1 MVFYRKYRPQKI
13 EELDNESVRNSLYSI
28 FSKGSF
34 AHAFLFTG
42 PKGLGKTSTAR
53 IVAKVINCEKHLG
66 LKGQRSEKEIEPCNK
81 CEQCLSISAGNNLDV
96 LEIDGASNRGI
107 DEIRDLKEKI
117 NLAPF
122 KAAKKIYIIDEVH
135 MLTTEAFNA
144 LLKTLEE
151 PPSHA
156 VFILC
161 TTEQHKV
168 PATIASRC
176 FKINFTRATD
186 EELVHSL
193 QRIVK
198 AEEIKAD
205 KEALLEIAKLSDGS
219 FRDGAKL
226 LEEVA
231 IFAGRKTVTA
241 DLVNEKFNNS
251 GLADSVLQMLEAFE
265 NKDTKQ
271 AILICKELV
280 KQGMDFK
287 YFIEELMGKLHLMLL
302 QKVGVEKSDKQT
314 TLELTEIRKLFQLLT
329 AAYLETKSAVL
340 AQMPLEMVVIEW
352 AGEGNVVD
360 GGQSHAVQDAHDD
373 RGPVGSLPPASAH
386 SRLTDLRAVGSPS
399 SAATPQTTTPRA
411 NESSENFVSPRAK
424 NNVLADL
431 INEVK
436 TQNPLVAGLL
446 RSCSADEIKDNKL
459 NIIASSKFHK
469 EKLEEP
475 KAMKILS
482 DSASKIFGKEIEVH
496 ILGGDR

>member
-13 EELDNESVRNSLYSI
+13 EDLDNESVRKTLYSI

-34 AHAFLFTG
+34 AHAYLFTG

-53 IVAKVINCEKHLG
+53 IVAKVINCEKHTD
-66 LKGQRSEKEIEPCNK
+66 LKGERSEKEIEPCNK
-81 CEQCLSISAGNNLDV
+81 CEQCLSITNGNNLDV

-122 KAAKKIYIIDEVH
+122 RALKKVYIIDEVH

-186 EELVHSL
+186 AELVHSL
-193 QRIVK
+193 QRIIK
-198 AEEIKAD
+198 TEEIKAD
-205 KEALLEIAKLSDGS
+205 NEALLEIAKLSDGS

-231 IFAGRKTVTA
+231 IFAGTKNITA
-241 DLVNEKFNNS
+241 DLVNEKYNNS
-251 GLADSVLQMLEAFE
+251 GMADNISQMLEALIQ
-265 NKDTKQ
+265 KDTKKGI
-271 AILICKELV
+271 AICKELV
-280 KQGMDFK
+280 NQGMDFK
-287 YFIEELMGKLHLMLL
+287 YFIEELMARLHLMLL
-302 QKVGVEKSDKQT
+302 QKVGVEKADKEVGF
-314 TLELTEIRKLFQLLT
+314 ELLEIRKLFQLLT
-329 AAYLETKSAVL
+329 AAYLETKTAVL
-340 AQMPLEMVVIEW
+340 SQMPLEIVVLEW
-352 AGEGNVVD
+352 AGKSDAQEKVIKTQGSTPLLSESRQTKVD
-360 GGQSHAVQDAHDD
+360 DNSSSGKMSTFNSPANGQI
-373 RGPVGSLPPASAH
+373 
-386 SRLTDLRAVGSPS
+386 S
-399 SAATPQTTTPRA
+399 STR
-411 NESSENFVSPRAK
+411 
-424 NNVLADL
+424 NNVLTEL
-431 INEVK
+431 IDEVK
-436 TQNPLVAGLL
+436 KQNPLIAGLL
-446 RSCSADEIKDNKL
+446 RSCSADAVKDGKL

-469 EKLEEP
+469 EKLKEV
-475 KAMKILS
+475 KAMKILT
-482 DSASKIFGKEIEVH
+482 DSASKIFSEEIKVT
-496 ILGGDR
+496 ILGGDK

>member
-13 EELDNESVRNSLYSI
+13 EDLDNELVRKTLYSI

-34 AHAFLFTG
+34 PHAFLFTG

-53 IVAKVINCEKHLG
+53 IVAKVINCEEHIG
-66 LKGQRSEKEIEPCNK
+66 LKGERSEKEIEPCDK
-81 CEQCLSISAGNNLDV
+81 CEQCKSISDGNNLDV

-122 KAAKKIYIIDEVH
+122 KATKKIYIIDEVH

-176 FKINFTRATD
+176 SKINFTRATD
-186 EELVHSL
+186 DELVHSL

-226 LEEVA
+226 LEEVVM
-231 IFAGRKTVTA
+231 FAGKKNITA

-251 GLADSVLQMLEAFE
+251 GIVDNISQMIQALAE
-265 NKDTKQ
+265 KDAKKG
-271 AILICKELV
+271 IEICKELAN
-280 KQGMDFK
+280 QGMDFK
-287 YFIEELMGKLHLMLL
+287 YFIEELMARLHLLLL
-302 QKVGVEKSDKQT
+302 QKVGIEKAEKESK
-314 TLELTEIRKLFQLLT
+314 LNLSEIQKIFKLLT
-329 AAYLETKSAVL
+329 AAYLETKTAVL
-340 AQMPLEMVVIEW
+340 SQMPLEMVVLEW
-352 AGEGNVVD
+352 GEREDKQGSVTNGAEVD
-360 GGQSHAVQDAHDD
+360 TKIF
-373 RGPVGSLPPASAH
+373 SLPAQ
-386 SRLTDLRAVGSPS
+386 D
-399 SAATPQTTTPRA
+399 
-411 NESSENFVSPRAK
+411 
-424 NNVLADL
+424 
-431 INEVK
+431 
-436 TQNPLVAGLL
+436 
-446 RSCSADEIKDNKL
+446 
-459 NIIASSKFHK
+459 
-469 EKLEEP
+469 P
-475 KAMKILS
+475 KK
-482 DSASKIFGKEIEVH
+482 V
-496 ILGGDR
+496 